1 MPLQL
6 ITLSGIIGV
15 TVFQTSGAILAI
27 TGPGGLLTACFIIGL
42 VAILVMEGLSKM
54 IKLWP
59 IANAMVE
66 FVKRFVDEDLGTVVG
81 IAYW

>member
-1 MPLQL
+1 
-6 ITLSGIIGV
+6 
-15 TVFQTSGAILAI
+15 
-27 TGPGGLLTACFIIGL
+27 
-42 VAILVMEGLSKM
+42 M
-54 IKLWP
+54 IELWP